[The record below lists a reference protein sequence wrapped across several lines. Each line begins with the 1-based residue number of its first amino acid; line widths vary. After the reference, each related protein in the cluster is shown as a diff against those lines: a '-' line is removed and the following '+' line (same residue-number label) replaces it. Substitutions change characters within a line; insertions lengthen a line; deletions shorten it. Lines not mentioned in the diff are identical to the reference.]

1 MGVPDTSD
9 TNTFSPLQTSISKG
23 SWFKLLSHFKVKDA
37 EGNGRELS
45 PGMMGTVFE
54 ADGNGAR
61 VYIPGITDPG
71 SLWLDVSFLE
81 MVVLKGI
88 GKTETTTQTASSQNQ
103 GVGTVL
109 EAKL

>member
-1 MGVPDTSD
+1 MGLPDTSD
-9 TNTFSPLQTSISKG
+9 TNAFSPSQTSVSKG
-23 SWFKLLSHFKVKDA
+23 SWFKLLNHFKVKDA
-37 EGNGRELS
+37 EGNGHELS

-61 VYIPGITDPG
+61 VHIPGITDPG

-88 GKTETTTQTASSQNQ
+88 GKVETTTQTTGSQNQ
-103 GVGTVL
+103 GVGTAL